1 MRLISVRALAI
12 ILSVTLIV
20 CTAVVC
26 LSLVLSTADTAVT
39 KTEDSGQ
46 RGIDRAFVSAD
57 NGVRAVTEDYLN
69 ELANNVYKY
78 TNSVLQAQRSV
89 LDTMYKTLHPLTTR
103 TSATDGIELFDFYLL
118 LERFRIAA
126 SLVAVFGSAAV
137 NLVTQNRTWLSLSQ
151 APVSLG
157 TGKPMYLGGFLNNT
171 QTNPIFTFVDY
182 EMESVTVP
190 NFKCNRETQCKHVP
204 GMIIASYDL
213 FDPRYL
219 LLNYPLPDGHAMWSP
234 LRVTS
239 SFVGI
244 ARFVLLHSSLV
255 PPHPTYGTRVAAI
268 NVFVDLT
275 AITNFMASLKLPPGS
290 RVFGVSAE
298 GSDQGILVGASHG
311 GEKKPT
317 GILDNLGAAVFIP
330 LHCTESN
337 DTVVVGVCEWA
348 LRQPGQLVDCTRTAR
363 TRSRR

>member
-204 GMIIASYDL
+204 GMIVYSYDP
-213 FDPRYL
+213 FDPRYS

-234 LRVTS
+234 LRVIS
-239 SFVGI
+239 SFVAVG
-244 ARFVLLHSSLV
+244 RFVLMHSSLV
-255 PPHPTYGTRVAAI
+255 PPHPTYGTRVAVI
-268 NVFVDLT
+268 SLFVDLT
-275 AITNFMASLKLPPGS
+275 TITNFMASLKLPPGS

>member
-46 RGIDRAFVSAD
+46 RGIDQAFVSAD
-57 NGVRAVTEDYLN
+57 KGVRAVTEDYLN
-69 ELANNVYKY
+69 ELANNVHEY
-78 TNSVLQAQRSV
+78 TNGVLQAQSSV
-89 LDTMYKTLHPLTTR
+89 VDLLYNTVSPLTTR
-103 TSATDGIELFDFYLL
+103 TSASDGIEVFDFYLL
-118 LERFRIAA
+118 REKFRVAA
-126 SLVAVFGSAAV
+126 ALAPLFNCAAV
-137 NLVTQNRTWLSLSQ
+137 SIYTQNRIWLAVLQSLK
-151 APVSLG
+151 SLG
-157 TGKPMYLGGFLNNT
+157 SATPVYMGNFLNST
-171 QTNPIFTFVDY
+171 QTTPLVTPVDY

-204 GMIIASYDL
+204 GIIISSYDP
-213 FDPRYL
+213 FDPRFSL
-219 LLNYPLPDGHAMWSP
+219 LQYPLPDGQRVWSP
-234 LRVTS
+234 MRGS
-239 SFVGI
+239 GSFVGI
-244 ARFVLLHSSLV
+244 ARFILLHSSLV
-255 PPHPTYGTRVAAI
+255 PPHPTFGTRVAAI
-268 NVFVDLT
+268 SVFVDLT
-275 AITNFMASLKLPPGS
+275 VITDFMKSLKLPPGS

-298 GSDQGILVGASHG
+298 GTDQGILVGASHG

-337 DTVVVGVCEWA
+337 
-348 LRQPGQLVDCTRTAR
+348 
-363 TRSRR
+363 